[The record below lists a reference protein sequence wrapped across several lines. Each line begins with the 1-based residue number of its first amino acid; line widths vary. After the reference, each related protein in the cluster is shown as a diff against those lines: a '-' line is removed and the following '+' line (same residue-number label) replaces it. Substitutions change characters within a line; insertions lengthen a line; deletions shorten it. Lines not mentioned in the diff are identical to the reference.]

1 MPDLATLVLFCA
13 ATVALLVV
21 PGPAVIYIVTRSI
34 HQGRAAGVASVLG
47 IHVGTLCHIAAATLG
62 LSALL
67 ASSALA
73 YGTVRYLG
81 AAYLIYLG
89 VRTLFAR
96 PAEERR
102 TPSRPER
109 LPRIFADGVVVNVLN
124 PKTALFFFA
133 FLPQFVDPARGAVS
147 LQIAILGAVF
157 VLLGLLSDGAYALL
171 AARGGDW
178 LKANLGF
185 ARIQR
190 LISGSIYFT
199 LGAAAALS
207 GARSTHK

>member
-1 MPDLATLVLFCA
+1 MPDLVTLVVFCA

-34 HQGRAAGVASVLG
+34 DQGRAAGVASVLG
-47 IHVGTLCHIAAATLG
+47 IHAGTLCHIGAATLG

-73 YGTVRYLG
+73 FSAVRYLG

-89 VRTLFAR
+89 LRTLFAR
-96 PAEERR
+96 PAGERR
-102 TPSRPER
+102 TPSPPQP
-109 LPRIFADGVVVNVLN
+109 LPRIFVDGVVVNVLN

-133 FLPQFVDPARGAVS
+133 FLPQFVDPAQGAVP
-147 LQIAILGAVF
+147 LQIAVLGAVF

-190 LISGSIYFT
+190 LVSGSIYLT